1 MRGNKHP
8 FSMLRKVEG
17 GRKKGREAER
27 KRIREVERGKRRE
40 GGRDTEGGTEGRKVS
55 SLLQLAV

>member
-1 MRGNKHP
+1 MRRNKHP

-17 GRKKGREAER
+17 GREKGREAER